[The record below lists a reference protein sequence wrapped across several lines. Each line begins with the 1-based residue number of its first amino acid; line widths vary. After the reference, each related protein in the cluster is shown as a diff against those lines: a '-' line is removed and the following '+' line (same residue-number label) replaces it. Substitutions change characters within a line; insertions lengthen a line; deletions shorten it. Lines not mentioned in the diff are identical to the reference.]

1 MHSDEGGPE
10 APTDTPI
17 NKDPA
22 AAILGRG
29 HQQKHVHVHVL
40 NDTHDANQD
49 GASATAT
56 DTAVRLTSP
65 DLGGPG
71 LLGSGIIPLSAP
83 VTPHSQHHP
92 GQRQLPPVPPIYYK
106 DTPAAQSPSR
116 EVKGDDHDLSTHHH
130 NIPPTMIFSDLYKSP
145 RSPFSK
151 LRNSLPHHP
160 PPPSDIDADLVS
172 KDKTKQKEAVK
183 RYLAE
188 RVKNDWEFTWPPV
201 TPPSPATA
209 PATVPVNSP
218 PTPAESEQS
227 SVVNGDAA
235 PLPPATGPTPTSA
248 EHVLPPTE
256 TTGLEAGS
264 APQTVT
270 ENETEDDANR
280 DSGEE
285 ADSESDAESVYS
297 TISEDLAH
305 FQPRAEWTS
314 DLSDDDGLQPVPSP
328 FRFNSPDDVGTAV
341 RSSLETKRTRRRR
354 AVREEASWNPGLAC
368 FEARRDAWTG
378 ARTVRVKPKPIPPT
392 SPSTGRRL
400 SFWRLH
406 RTESASSQH
415 STPGSPPAQAN
426 PINPMETRTS
436 HQTDVSAMTPPLSES
451 DSAKEQ
457 LVHRTSSHESTT
469 PPTLYP
475 VETLVPV
482 PAPLLPPQNPM
493 RASITPSMY
502 SSLYDKLVI
511 QGLQPACPVNLSDM
525 IRACVVGWK
534 RDGEWPP
541 RSNYTASFPVPVATT
556 TAELVAMRQR
566 KAQQQQKINA
576 ARKAAASTSPP
587 VSSPG
592 STVRRM
598 SFGFLGKTTTHEE
611 HKDNSH
617 SDETGSGK
625 ALFRRSLQRV
635 LSLGQHNGGHNHHP
649 VVGSPPQREV
659 MGAALGAAMT

>member
-10 APTDTPI
+10 APTDTDTTPI

-22 AAILGRG
+22 TATAILDER
-29 HQQKHVHVHVL
+29 
-40 NDTHDANQD
+40 DTAHDASQD
-49 GASATAT
+49 GTGAATA
-56 DTAVRLTSP
+56 TAVRLTSP

-83 VTPHSQHHP
+83 VTPHSQHPP
-92 GQRQLPPVPPIYYK
+92 GQRQLPPAPPIYYK
-106 DTPAAQSPSR
+106 VTPAPSPSR
-116 EVKGDDHDLSTHHH
+116 EANGGDHDLSV
-130 NIPPTMIFSDLYKSP
+130 NYPPNNNHTPKAMIFSDLYKSP

-172 KDKTKQKEAVK
+172 KDKAKQKEAVK

-201 TPPSPATA
+201 TPSSP
-209 PATVPVNSP
+209 PPPVIPVNSP

-227 SVVNGDAA
+227 TVVNGDA
-235 PLPPATGPTPTSA
+235 PLPPATGPTSITSA
-248 EHVLPPTE
+248 EHVLPPS
-256 TTGLEAGS
+256 TGEAIS
-264 APQTVT
+264 APKTGT
-270 ENETEDDANR
+270 ENDDEDDANR

-285 ADSESDAESVYS
+285 ADSESENESVYS

-341 RSSLETKRTRRRR
+341 RTSMGSKRTRRRR

-378 ARTVRVKPKPIPPT
+378 ARTVRVKPKPAPPT

-406 RTESASSQH
+406 RTESSSSQH
-415 STPGSPPAQAN
+415 STPGSAPPQAS
-426 PINPMETRTS
+426 PINPTETRTS
-436 HQTDVSAMTPPLSES
+436 HQTDISAITPPLSES
-451 DSAKEQ
+451 DSTKEQ
-457 LVHRTSSHESTT
+457 PIQQTTSHESNTV
-469 PPTLYP
+469 YP
-475 VETLVPV
+475 VETLIPV

-502 SSLYDKLVI
+502 SSLYDKLVV

-541 RSNYTASFPVPVATT
+541 RSNYTAPFPVPVAAT

-587 VSSPG
+587 VSSSPG

-635 LSLGQHNGGHNHHP
+635 LSLGQHGHGHP
-649 VVGSPPQREV
+649 VGSPPQREV

>member
-1 MHSDEGGPE
+1 
-10 APTDTPI
+10 
-17 NKDPA
+17 
-22 AAILGRG
+22 
-29 HQQKHVHVHVL
+29 
-40 NDTHDANQD
+40 
-49 GASATAT
+49 
-56 DTAVRLTSP
+56 
-65 DLGGPG
+65 
-71 LLGSGIIPLSAP
+71 
-83 VTPHSQHHP
+83 
-92 GQRQLPPVPPIYYK
+92 
-106 DTPAAQSPSR
+106 
-116 EVKGDDHDLSTHHH
+116 
-130 NIPPTMIFSDLYKSP
+130 MIFSDLYKSP

-201 TPPSPATA
+201 TPSA
-209 PATVPVNSP
+209 PVAGPVDSP

-227 SVVNGDAA
+227 SVVNGDA
-235 PLPPATGPTPTSA
+235 PLAPATGPTPTSA
-248 EHVLPPTE
+248 EHVLPPTDS
-256 TTGLEAGS
+256 TGVEAVS
-264 APQTVT
+264 APKTAIG
-270 ENETEDDANR
+270 NEDEDDENR

-328 FRFNSPDDVGTAV
+328 FRFNSPDHVGTAV
-341 RSSLETKRTRRRR
+341 RESLETKRTRRRR

-406 RTESASSQH
+406 RTESSGSQH
-415 STPGSPPAQAN
+415 SAPLTPGSPP
-426 PINPMETRTS
+426 
-436 HQTDVSAMTPPLSES
+436 
-451 DSAKEQ
+451 
-457 LVHRTSSHESTT
+457 RTSSHESTT
-469 PPTLYP
+469 PPVLYP
-475 VETLVPV
+475 VETLIPV

-502 SSLYDKLVI
+502 SSLYDKLVV

-541 RSNYTASFPVPVATT
+541 RSNYTAPFPVPVAAT

-566 KAQQQQKINA
+566 KAQQQQRINA
-576 ARKAAASTSPP
+576 ARKAAAVTASTSPP

-625 ALFRRSLQRV
+625 ALFRRSLQKV
-635 LSLGQHNGGHNHHP
+635 MSLGQHSGGHHP
-649 VVGSPPQREV
+649 VGSSPPPGREV

>member
-1 MHSDEGGPE
+1 
-10 APTDTPI
+10 
-17 NKDPA
+17 
-22 AAILGRG
+22 
-29 HQQKHVHVHVL
+29 
-40 NDTHDANQD
+40 
-49 GASATAT
+49 
-56 DTAVRLTSP
+56 
-65 DLGGPG
+65 
-71 LLGSGIIPLSAP
+71 
-83 VTPHSQHHP
+83 
-92 GQRQLPPVPPIYYK
+92 
-106 DTPAAQSPSR
+106 
-116 EVKGDDHDLSTHHH
+116 
-130 NIPPTMIFSDLYKSP
+130 MIFSDLYKSP

-151 LRNSLPHHP
+151 LRNSLPHHPP

-201 TPPSPATA
+201 TP
-209 PATVPVNSP
+209 SP
-218 PTPAESEQS
+218 PTPAESEHS
-227 SVVNGDAA
+227 SVVNGDA

-248 EHVLPPTE
+248 EHVPPPSA
-256 TTGLEAGS
+256 GEAIS
-264 APQTVT
+264 APKPVT
-270 ENETEDDANR
+270 ENDDEDDANR

-285 ADSESDAESVYS
+285 ADSESDNESVYS

-341 RSSLETKRTRRRR
+341 RASIESKRTRRRR
-354 AVREEASWNPGLAC
+354 AVREETSWNPGLAC

-378 ARTVRVKPKPIPPT
+378 ARTVRVKPKPAPPT

-406 RTESASSQH
+406 RTESSSSQH
-415 STPGSPPAQAN
+415 STPGSPPPQAS

-436 HQTDVSAMTPPLSES
+436 HQTDISAITPPLSES

-457 LVHRTSSHESTT
+457 SIQQTNSHESNTV
-469 PPTLYP
+469 YP
-475 VETLVPV
+475 VETLIPV

-502 SSLYDKLVI
+502 SSLYDKLVV

-541 RSNYTASFPVPVATT
+541 RSNYTAPFPVPVATT

-566 KAQQQQKINA
+566 KAQQQQKMNA
-576 ARKAAASTSPP
+576 ARNAAASTSPP

-598 SFGFLGKTTTHEE
+598 SFGFLGKATTHEE

-625 ALFRRSLQRV
+625 ALFRRSLQKV
-635 LSLGQHNGGHNHHP
+635 LSLGQHGHGHHP
-649 VVGSPPQREV
+649 VGSPPQREV
-659 MGAALGAAMT
+659 MGAALGAAMS